1 MERATC
7 GGRKMTTDKTK
18 TREGIPMSEEALA
31 DYNKVWTDM
40 EEGIAYCYSHPCKL
54 DKKKK

>member
-1 MERATC
+1 MA
-7 GGRKMTTDKTK
+7 
-18 TREGIPMSEEALA
+18 EEALA

>member
-1 MERATC
+1 MVKE
-7 GGRKMTTDKTK
+7 TTDKTK

-40 EEGIAYCYSHPCKL
+40 EEGIAYCYSRPCQL

>member
-1 MERATC
+1 MVMEM
-7 GGRKMTTDKTK
+7 KDKK
-18 TREGIPMSEEALA
+18 EVKKSREGIPMSEEALA

-40 EEGIAYCYSHPCKL
+40 EEGIAYCSKHPCKL